1 MMGML
6 NRAAVR
12 AKAKLMQWQQEE
24 QGMEIIQVLV
34 LLAIGLGLVA
44 VFIAFRDQI
53 MGAVSEQVD
62 NFMKTFTS

>member
-12 AKAKLMQWQQEE
+12 AKAKLMQWEEEE
-24 QGMEIIQVLV
+24 QGMGIIQVLV

>member
-62 NFMKTFTS
+62 NFMNTFTS